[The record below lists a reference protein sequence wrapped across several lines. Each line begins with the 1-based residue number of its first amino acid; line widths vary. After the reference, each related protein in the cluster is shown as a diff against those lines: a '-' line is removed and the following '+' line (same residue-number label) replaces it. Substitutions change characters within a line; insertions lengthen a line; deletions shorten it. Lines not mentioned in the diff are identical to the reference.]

1 MDTRKPL
8 IVQTT
13 KGRIKMKTKRFFYVL
28 VVVMLV
34 LFQASGAVSANSDK
48 PDQPNDMT
56 QARLRVSNCVGG
68 GDKVQVYF
76 NGKNV
81 RNGGVLMTVSA
92 PEVSG
97 YWYREPG
104 PVSVAVVPKGQP
116 LANAIVGPLNLN
128 LKAGHRYTLVVLGQQ
143 GDAKHQSLVIDET
156 VAYRKAVVTPMTAGH
171 ILINNIPGSTGMDFI
186 QGNLGNHNVAYG
198 TYQAARIPAGYFTN
212 FILNFRY
219 ATAQYSGDLSGENF
233 NTVGDYLDCFFDNDL
248 KWSDT
253 KTSIQNTNL
262 DLITYMRSWSQ
273 IPQGGGNETFN
284 TYLKIIQTAH
294 LTDVLTNGGPFFF
307 LAPTDAAFAQL
318 PKATLDQYLHDPEAA
333 ARLVKYLTVPGFHP
347 EASLSATG
355 DSADPFGRTVTNMLG
370 TPLALTGFLSVNGVD
385 VKPGFYMGMV
395 RNGTRFL
402 DINAVAQP

>member
-1 MDTRKPL
+1 
-8 IVQTT
+8 
-13 KGRIKMKTKRFFYVL
+13 MKTKHFLYLL
-28 VVVMLV
+28 VVALLV
-34 LFQASGAVSANSDK
+34 LFQASSAVSAHSDDH
-48 PDQPNDMT
+48 DQPNDRT

-76 NGKNV
+76 NGQNV
-81 RNGGVLMTVSA
+81 PNGGVLMTISA

-116 LANAIVGPLNLN
+116 LANAIVGPLSLN
-128 LKAGHRYTLVVLGQQ
+128 LQAGHRYTLVVLGQQ

-156 VAYRKAVVTPMTAGH
+156 AAYRKAGVTPMTAGH

-198 TYQAARIPAGYFTN
+198 TYQASHIPAGYFTN
-212 FILNFRY
+212 FILNFRS
-219 ATAQYSGDLSGENF
+219 ATAQVSGDLSGDNF
-233 NTVGDYLDCFFDNDL
+233 NTVGDYLDCFWDTDPN
-248 KWSDT
+248 WSDT
-253 KTSIQNTNL
+253 KTSIQNSDLN
-262 DLITYMRSWSQ
+262 LITYMRSWSE

-318 PKATLDQYLHDPEAA
+318 PQATLDRYLHDPEAA

-355 DSADPFGRTVTNMLG
+355 DTADPFGRTVPNLLG
-370 TPLALTGFLSVNGVD
+370 TPLTLTGFLFVNGVD
-385 VKPGFYMGMV
+385 VKPGIYMGMV